1 MSIKI
6 DVLIS
11 FTGLLQVV
19 KKVSIWRIVFI
30 SLFVATFV
38 NKLKKKRAI
47 WSSEMK
53 IVSIKLASNV
63 IYSTVDILPPSP
75 STKIQA
81 R

>member
-38 NKLKKKRAI
+38 NKLKKK
-47 WSSEMK
+47 K
-53 IVSIKLASNV
+53 SNMGF
-63 IYSTVDILPPSP
+63 
-75 STKIQA
+75 
-81 R
+81 